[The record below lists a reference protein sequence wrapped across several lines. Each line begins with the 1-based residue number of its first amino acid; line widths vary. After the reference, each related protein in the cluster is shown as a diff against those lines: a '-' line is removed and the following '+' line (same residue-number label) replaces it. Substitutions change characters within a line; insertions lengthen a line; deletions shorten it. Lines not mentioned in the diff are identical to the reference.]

1 MVRCGGGLNGQ
12 LVLAASRVSYLELQW
27 GRGWDGDPS
36 ASWAHPNSARA
47 GGCPRRLTLAGRVPI
62 IVLRPQFLGVYVNG
76 GGGCLCGGE
85 VRRAG

>member
-47 GGCPRRLTLAGRVPI
+47 GGALDD
-62 IVLRPQFLGVYVNG
+62 
-76 GGGCLCGGE
+76 
-85 VRRAG
+85 